1 MPHKMLSKKFCYKT
15 PQTYIALRLNI
26 FYFYISRRTCE
37 GMREVCCLVVF
48 FLFISRDLIAGP
60 NCLFNAYI
68 YEEQRTNY
76 FKVSFCVM

>member
-1 MPHKMLSKKFCYKT
+1 M
-15 PQTYIALRLNI
+15 
-26 FYFYISRRTCE
+26 RRHE
-37 GMREVCCLVVF
+37 GGLLFGCVF

-68 YEEQRTNY
+68 YEEQGTNY